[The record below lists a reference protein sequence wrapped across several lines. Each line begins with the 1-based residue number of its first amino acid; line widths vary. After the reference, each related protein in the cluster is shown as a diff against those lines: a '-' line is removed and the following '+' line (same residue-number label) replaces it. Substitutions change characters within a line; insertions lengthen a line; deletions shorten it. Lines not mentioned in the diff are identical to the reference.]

1 MASNPPTYVK
11 IFNMVK
17 RCSGCRLLFDNK
29 HRKPPN
35 DLVFRYRMRREYP
48 DPVNRGQWKV
58 ADKIGNAYFHSW
70 DLACLHRVQG
80 VETLTLDG
88 IYCEQQI
95 FRSLS
100 LQHLELLEDR
110 GHL

>member
-17 RCSGCRLLFDNK
+17 HCSSCRLLFDDI

-35 DLVFRYRMRREYP
+35 NLVFRYRMRREYP

-58 ADKIGNAYFHSW
+58 ADKIGIAYFHSR
-70 DLACLHRVQG
+70 DLACLQRVQRL
-80 VETLTLDG
+80 ETLTLDG